1 MDNPKR
7 RERIKEVLEQICGD
21 AEVEARW
28 LNTLSLLEYIGA
40 RKIGKTVA
48 SSHPQDAEV
57 LDHWADETR
66 HAYAFKRLC
75 EQVSPDCSEYLC
87 EEESKRFFATLDE
100 RASEWMESVSGKDS
114 EFEKYLLVTT
124 LIERRAMM
132 IYPLYRAATPH
143 DFVAEELQSIVVEEQ
158 DHRVA
163 IEENALELLAGYGI
177 DDLEEPDGIEA
188 ELFDELL
195 EAFDDEARRLKSV

>member
-7 RERIKEVLEQICGD
+7 RERIKEVLEEICSD

-66 HAYAFKRLC
+66 HAYAFKRLS
-75 EQVSPDCSEYLC
+75 EKVSANGSEYLC
-87 EEESKRFFATLDE
+87 EEASKRFFATLDE

-143 DFVAEELQSIVVEEQ
+143 DFVAEELQQIVVEEQ

-163 IEENALELLAGYGI
+163 IEENALDLLASYGI
-177 DDLEEPDGIEA
+177 DGLEEPDAIEA

-195 EAFDDEARRLKSV
+195 ETFAEEARRLKSV

>member
-1 MDNPKR
+1 MDNPER
-7 RERIKEVLEQICGD
+7 RERIKEVLAEICSD

-48 SSHPQDAEV
+48 SSHPQRAEV

-66 HAYAFKRLC
+66 HAYAFKRLS
-75 EQVSPDCSEYLC
+75 EKVSPDGSEYLC

-100 RASEWMESVSGKDS
+100 RASEWMESVSGTES

-132 IYPLYRAATPH
+132 IYPLYRSATPH
-143 DFVAEELQSIVVEEQ
+143 DFVAEELQQIVVEEQ

-177 DDLEEPDGIEA
+177 DGLDEPDAIEA

-195 EAFDDEARRLKSV
+195 EAFDQEARRLKDD